1 MIIEKKCKVCPIG
14 CNLIIKKDN
23 NDPAN
28 FIVEGNRCNRGKEFG
43 IKEVTEP
50 SRVLTSRILLENG
63 TISWLPVKTTG
74 VIPKEL
80 VDECMEIIKSTKVA
94 APVKNGQVIIKNILG
109 TGVDVVA
116 ARKVNKL

>member
-1 MIIEKKCKVCPIG
+1 MVIERKCKVCPIG
-14 CNLIIKKDN
+14 CNLIIKKADN
-23 NDPAN
+23 NY
-28 FIVEGNRCNRGKEFG
+28 IVEGNRCNRGKEFG

-50 SRVLTSRILLENG
+50 SRILTSRVMLENG
-63 TISWLPVKTTG
+63 PMSMLPVKTTG

-80 VDECMEIIKSTKVA
+80 VDECMEIIRSTKVS

-116 ARKVNKL
+116 TRKVNKL